1 MIENLPGVK
10 TPDECETIDDVRHAI
25 DVIDE
30 NIVAALG
37 RRFDYVKAI
46 MRFKSTADDV
56 RAPERYQAVMQQ
68 RRIWAEEAGLD
79 ADVIEQLYTDL
90 IAYFI
95 AHEMDVLNG
104 DEAEVS

>member
-1 MIENLPGVK
+1 MFENRSTIK
-10 TPDECETIDDVRHAI
+10 TPEACETIDDVRHAI
-25 DVIDE
+25 DVIDQ

-37 RRFDYVKAI
+37 HRFEYVKAI
-46 MRFKSTADDV
+46 MRFKSTEDDV

-79 ADVIEQLYTDL
+79 PAVIEQIYTDL

-95 AHEMDVLNG
+95 RHEMDVLNR
-104 DEAEVS
+104 DEAKST